1 MVAPLQAKTLQVEI
15 DKTSDQVI
23 ERSSDVRSR
32 RRRRQGLDD
41 SARLSSR
48 RHHAA
53 RRALEFASRCVF
65 FEAGSEFGSAASVGR
80 AAATRSFGSFSM
92 R

>member
-15 DKTSDQVI
+15 DKTSDQVV

-53 RRALEFASRCVF
+53 RLEFASRCVF
-65 FEAGSEFGSAASVGR
+65 FEAGSEFGSPASVGG